1 MNWSCVGKSYLWLE
15 FPRPHRGED
24 SSRGHSCSR
33 YRGMDGQGG
42 SRGCGKT
49 SMTSKKHEGG
59 MAGCGVGIVGY
70 RLPGVC
76 LSRWGL
82 DDILKQ
88 GEGWDM
94 IRFTSLL
101 VSLGLQILLILVKTH
116 WEKGGQEMIT
126 SPAHSGLMEKQNVR
140 QHIAMALGNWNWGLT
155 KIILNSRWC
164 HFAFHNSVF
173 QSQYCPLGIL
183 SYFKFTGLEG
193 KMFKE
198 YFHIVFHT

>member
-15 FPRPHRGED
+15 FIRPHRGED

-42 SRGCGKT
+42 SIWLTR
-49 SMTSKKHEGG
+49 SMRGG
-59 MAGCGVGIVGY
+59 MAGSGVGMVGS
-70 RLPGVC
+70 RLSGVC

-82 DDILKQ
+82 DEILKQ

-101 VSLGLQILLILVKTH
+101 VSFGLQILLTLVQTH

-126 SPAHSGLMEKQNVR
+126 SAAHSGLIEKQNVS
-140 QHIAMALGNWNWGLT
+140 QHTAMALGNWNRGLK
-155 KIILNSRWC
+155 KIVLNSRWC
-164 HFAFHNSVF
+164 HFAFHNSAF

-183 SYFKFTGLEG
+183 SYFKFPGLEG